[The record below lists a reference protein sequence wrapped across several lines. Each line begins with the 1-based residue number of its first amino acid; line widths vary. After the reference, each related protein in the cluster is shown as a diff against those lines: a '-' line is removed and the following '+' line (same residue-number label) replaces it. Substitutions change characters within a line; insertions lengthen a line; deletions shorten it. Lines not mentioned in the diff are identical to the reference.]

1 MFLLEIILADEHRH
15 NLYSEY
21 TALQCCLAGGCVCVC
36 MCVYVYI
43 YIHMNTPAPPQA
55 PAVLLDGEPR
65 RSAAHSQQGQP
76 WGLQLLP
83 AAPGTEPKPAGSS
96 RCHWSRPLPGIWT
109 RQRKQLQ
116 GEHLLN
122 SLGAFAGAR

>member
-1 MFLLEIILADEHRH
+1 MNTGTIFTRSTQLFNAALLVF
-15 NLYSEY
+15 
-21 TALQCCLAGGCVCVC
+21 VCVYI
-36 MCVYVYI
+36 CVYVYT
-43 YIHMNTPAPPQA
+43 HTNTPVPRRA
-55 PAVLLDGEPR
+55 PAVLSDGEPC

-76 WGLQLLP
+76 WGLQPLP

-96 RCHWSRPLPGIWT
+96 CCRWSGPLPGIWT

-122 SLGAFAGAR
+122 SLRAFAGAR